1 MHDDNR
7 ENFFLEILKFGLTAV
22 IIVLPIRLF
31 IAQPFI
37 VSGSSMDPTFAD
49 KQYLIVDELSYHFK
63 DPERGEVIVFKY
75 PKDESRYLIKR
86 IVGLPEET
94 VIIEGNTLSVT
105 TKEGEV
111 LPIPE
116 PYVVNEGNGNSMTLT
131 LTDDQYFVMGDNRP
145 ASSDSRIWGPLPQ
158 DDIVGRALIR
168 LLPLSSLDV
177 FPGEAE

>member
-1 MHDDNR
+1 M
-7 ENFFLEILKFGLTAV
+7 T
-22 IIVLPIRLF
+22 
-31 IAQPFI
+31 
-37 VSGSSMDPTFAD
+37 
-49 KQYLIVDELSYHFK
+49 
-63 DPERGEVIVFKY
+63 
-75 PKDESRYLIKR
+75 
-86 IVGLPEET
+86 
-94 VIIEGNTLSVT
+94 VT
-105 TKEGEV
+105 TTTGET
-111 LPIPE
+111 LTLDE

>member
-145 ASSDSRIWGPLPQ
+145 ASSDSRIWGTLPQ